1 MHRVLISAIVL
12 SLAPAVPLI
21 AQAESGHVYGIRYHQ
36 VHQGQDQAYATA
48 YEEIIRPVFN
58 EAKERGVIVSYLDL
72 VQAAGS
78 GETTHLL
85 ITEYANWAD
94 VGEALQK
101 LNEISQEVLGQS
113 LNDAIAGLPE
123 MRDYLRTEFYTSIV
137 P

>member
-1 MHRVLISAIVL
+1 M
-12 SLAPAVPLI
+12 
-21 AQAESGHVYGIRYHQ
+21 
-36 VHQGQDQAYATA
+36 
-48 YEEIIRPVFN
+48 
-58 EAKERGVIVSYLDL
+58 IVSYLDL

>member
-12 SLAPAVPLI
+12 SLAPAGPLI
-21 AQAESGHVYGIRYHQ
+21 AQAQSGHVYGIRYHQ

-78 GETTHLL
+78 GKTTHLL
-85 ITEYANWAD
+85 IIEYASWAD
-94 VGEALQK
+94 LGEALQK

-123 MRDYLRTEFYTSIV
+123 MRDFLRTEFYTSVV

>member
-1 MHRVLISAIVL
+1 MHRILISAIVL

-36 VHQGQDQAYATA
+36 LHQGQDQAYATA

-123 MRDYLRTEFYTSIV
+123 MRDYRRTEFYTSIV

>member
-12 SLAPAVPLI
+12 SLAPAGPLI
-21 AQAESGHVYGIRYHQ
+21 AQAQSGHVYGIRYHQ
-36 VHQGQDQAYATA
+36 VHQGQEQDYATA

-72 VQAAGS
+72 LQAAGS

-113 LNDAIAGLPE
+113 LNDALAGLPE